1 MKWVAAYLAVGLVF
15 VLALHVMLAVMV
27 VTDRIPVSLARKSV
41 GRLWW
46 SLLIWPLNIA
56 VVVGNVVRR

>member
-1 MKWVAAYLAVGLVF
+1 MAVGLVF

-27 VTDRIPVSLARKSV
+27 VTNRIPLSLARRSV

-56 VVVGNVVRR
+56 VVIGNTLRR

>member
-1 MKWVAAYLAVGLVF
+1 VKWVLAYLAVGLVF
-15 VLALHVMLAVMV
+15 VLAFHVMLAVMV

>member
-1 MKWVAAYLAVGLVF
+1 MKWALAYLAVGLVF

-27 VTDRIPVSLARKSV
+27 VANRIPLSLARRSV

-56 VVVGNVVRR
+56 VVIGNALRR

>member
-1 MKWVAAYLAVGLVF
+1 MKWIAAYLAVGLVF

-27 VTDRIPVSLARKSV
+27 VTDRIPASLARKSV

-46 SLLIWPLNIA
+46 SLVIWPLNIA
-56 VVVGNVVRR
+56 VVAGNVLRR